1 MKKIGI
7 WIDKEKA
14 HIVTIENE
22 RTKLST
28 IASDIENYHVVGGS
42 KSKTPWGPQQ
52 VVHDSKFTDREKHQ
66 LKNYFNN
73 IIEKIKKADE
83 IVIFGPAKTNIK
95 LEKEIIKN
103 HKSLAKKIK
112 KVEKSDSMT
121 NNQFIA
127 LVRDFYKK

>member
-14 HIVTIENE
+14 HIVTIQNE
-22 RTKLST
+22 KEKLIT
-28 IASDIENYHVVGGS
+28 VTSDVENYHVVGGS

-52 VVHDSKFTDREKHQ
+52 VVHDSKYTDREKHQ
-66 LKNYFNN
+66 LKNYFND
-73 IIEKIKKADE
+73 IIKKINKADE
-83 IVIFGPAKTNIK
+83 LVIFGPAKTNLK
-95 LEKEIIKN
+95 LVKEIIKN
-103 HKSLAKKIK
+103 HKDLAKKIK

-127 LVRDFYKK
+127 LVKDFYKK

>member
-1 MKKIGI
+1 MKKTGI

-22 RTKLST
+22 REKLTT
-28 IASDIENYHVVGGS
+28 ITSDVENYHVGGGS
-42 KSKTPWGPQQ
+42 KSKSPWGPQQ
-52 VVHDSKFTDREKHQ
+52 VVHDSKYTDREKHQ
-66 LKNYFNN
+66 LKNYFND
-73 IIEKIKKADE
+73 IIKIIKNADE
-83 IVIFGPAKTNIK
+83 IVIFGPAKTNVK

-103 HKSLAKKIK
+103 HKSLAEKIK

-127 LVRDFYKK
+127 LVKDFYKI

>member
-7 WIDKEKA
+7 WIDKGKA

-22 RTKLST
+22 REKLTT
-28 IASDIENYHVVGGS
+28 IASDVENYHVVGGS
-42 KSKTPWGPQQ
+42 KSKSPWGPQQ
-52 VVHDSKFTDREKHQ
+52 VVHDSKYTDREKHQ
-66 LKNYFNN
+66 LKNYFNE
-73 IIEKIKKADE
+73 IIKKIKKADE

-103 HKSLAKKIK
+103 HKSLAEKIK

-127 LVRDFYKK
+127 LVKDFYKK

>member
-1 MKKIGI
+1 MKKTGI

-22 RTKLST
+22 REKLTT
-28 IASDIENYHVVGGS
+28 ITSDVENYHVGGGS
-42 KSKTPWGPQQ
+42 KSKSPWGPQQ
-52 VVHDSKFTDREKHQ
+52 VVHDSKYTDREKHQ
-66 LKNYFNN
+66 LKNYFND
-73 IIEKIKKADE
+73 IIKIIKNADE
-83 IVIFGPAKTNIK
+83 IVIFGPAKTNVK

-103 HKSLAKKIK
+103 HKSLAEKIK

-127 LVRDFYKK
+127 LVKDFYKK

>member
-1 MKKIGI
+1 MKKTGI

-22 RTKLST
+22 REKLTT
-28 IASDIENYHVVGGS
+28 IASDVENYHVVGGS
-42 KSKTPWGPQQ
+42 KSKSPWGPQQ
-52 VVHDSKFTDREKHQ
+52 VVHDSKYTDREKHQ
-66 LKNYFNN
+66 LKNYFND
-73 IIEKIKKADE
+73 IIKKIKKADE

-95 LEKEIIKN
+95 LEKDIIKN
-103 HKSLAKKIK
+103 HKSLAEKIK

-127 LVRDFYKK
+127 LVKDFYKK

>member
-1 MKKIGI
+1 MKKTGI

-22 RTKLST
+22 REKLTT
-28 IASDIENYHVVGGS
+28 ITSEVENYHVGGGS
-42 KSKTPWGPQQ
+42 KSKSPWGPQQ
-52 VVHDSKFTDREKHQ
+52 VVHDSKYTDREKHQ
-66 LKNYFNN
+66 LKNYFND
-73 IIEKIKKADE
+73 IIKIIKNADE
-83 IVIFGPAKTNIK
+83 IVIFGPAKTNVK

-103 HKSLAKKIK
+103 HKSLAEKIK

-127 LVRDFYKK
+127 LVKDFYKK